1 MIPPAIAGQ
10 TTADPAALAAASAGQ
25 LVLTLSAPDEN
36 GAAGPRFTAS
46 VTLAAPGGA
55 AKAVPVRGCGQGC
68 FVAPARWARG
78 DNLLTIRGAATGG
91 WAGGTT
97 SLDVP
102 WPPRSG
108 AAAFSRALALLRQAR
123 AMTVYERVTSD
134 TAVGPGT
141 QHPIPVSG
149 ATFLSTEPYASGV
162 APVAD
167 LATGAGGAH
176 LLLLGFPGAG
186 IAIALTLDAS
196 GRIARE
202 AYANP
207 GHLITRGFA
216 YPQR

>member
-1 MIPPAIAGQ
+1 
-10 TTADPAALAAASAGQ
+10 
-25 LVLTLSAPDEN
+25 
-36 GAAGPRFTAS
+36 
-46 VTLAAPGGA
+46 
-55 AKAVPVRGCGQGC
+55 VRGCGQGC
-68 FVAPARWARG
+68 FVVPARWARG
-78 DNLLTIRGAATGG
+78 DNLLTIQATATGG
-91 WAGGTT
+91 WAGGTA

-102 WPPRSG
+102 WPPAPG
-108 AAAFSRALALLRQAR
+108 TAAFSRALALLRQAR

-134 TAVGPGT
+134 TALGPGT

-176 LLLLGFPGAG
+176 LLLLGFPGDD

-196 GRIARE
+196 GRVVRE
-202 AYANP
+202 ASTNP

-216 YPQR
+216 YPEK